1 MSFSEETVVGNNLHS
16 TAFLTNIQT
25 TEALHVSEHFG
36 DKLLIYVY
44 DEAGSPI
51 GFKYRTTGYAIG
63 AFDSY
68 VFEKA
73 IRKNVQG
80 DITAIYNTSGT
91 SVATYKYDAWGNV
104 ISATGTMASVN
115 PFRYRGYY
123 YDTET
128 GFYYVSSR
136 YYDPAIGRFINAD
149 DISYLGA
156 DDELT
161 GYNLYSY
168 CGNNPVMYAD
178 PEGKFINTIIGGI
191 LGALIGGITALISGD
206 NIWAGIG
213 IGLATG
219 ALSGFALDISLAT
232 GLGGLLIAAG
242 GGMLANG

>member
-1 MSFSEETVVGNNLHS
+1 MISE
-16 TAFLTNIQT
+16 
-25 TEALHVSEHFG
+25 
-36 DKLLIYVY
+36 
-44 DEAGSPI
+44 
-51 GFKYRTTGYAIG
+51 
-63 AFDSY
+63 
-68 VFEKA
+68 
-73 IRKNVQG
+73 
-80 DITAIYNTSGT
+80 
-91 SVATYKYDAWGNV
+91 
-104 ISATGTMASVN
+104 TGTMASVN
-115 PFRYRGYY
+115 PFRYRSYY

-128 GFYYVSSR
+128 GFYYLQSR
-136 YYDPAIGRFINAD
+136 YYDPAIGKFINAD

-232 GLGGLLIAAG
+232 GGLGGLLIAAG
-242 GGMLANG
+242 GGMLANGINYVGTELINGRKINAGVLVTEMTMGAIYNVFLMV